1 MQARI
6 HSPGA
11 SAFRSDLSEVAPL
24 TPASPASKPP
34 ISDMK
39 NPSDVLNTYLTDM
52 HAVESHILEAVERQL
67 NGDEIKAYPEASRAV
82 RTLQTTLERH
92 TNALQNL
99 VENRDG
105 KSIQGALKEA
115 LGDALGFAAGLYDKV
130 RTDQVSRMIR
140 DDYTAVSLAAVS
152 YHMLH
157 TTALGLKNDNVASM
171 ALRHL
176 KDLTPILVDLSKVV
190 CHVVAKEL
198 ADEDKVFDGTVGAQ
212 AVRNTQEAWDPSNIE
227 A

>member
-1 MQARI
+1 MNN
-6 HSPGA
+6 
-11 SAFRSDLSEVAPL
+11 LSEVL
-24 TPASPASKPP
+24 H
-34 ISDMK
+34 
-39 NPSDVLNTYLTDM
+39 TYLTDM

-67 NGDEIKAYPEASRAV
+67 NGDEIKDYPEASRVV
-82 RTLQTTLERH
+82 RELHVVLERH
-92 TNALQNL
+92 TTALKNFI
-99 VENRDG
+99 ENREG
-105 KSIQGALKEA
+105 LSVKGALKEA

-140 DDYTAVSLAAVS
+140 DDYTAISLAAIS

-157 TTALGLKNDNVASM
+157 TTALGLKNDAVASL
-171 ALRHL
+171 AIRHL
-176 KDLTPILVDLSKVV
+176 KDITPVLVDLSKVV

-212 AVRNTQEAWDPSNIE
+212 AVKNTQEAWDPSNIE

>member
-1 MQARI
+1 
-6 HSPGA
+6 
-11 SAFRSDLSEVAPL
+11 
-24 TPASPASKPP
+24 
-34 ISDMK
+34 MK
-39 NPSDVLNTYLTDM
+39 DPNDVLNTYLTDM

-67 NGDEIKAYPEASRAV
+67 NGDEIKAYPEASRVV
-82 RTLQTTLERH
+82 RSLQTVLEQH
-92 TNALQNL
+92 TAALKNL
-99 VENRDG
+99 VEARDG
-105 KSIQGALKEA
+105 LSLKGALKEA

-130 RTDQVSRMIR
+130 RTDEVSRMIR
-140 DDYTAVSLAAVS
+140 DDYTALSLAAIS

-157 TTALGLKNDNVASM
+157 TTALGLRNENVASV

-198 ADEDKVFDGTVGAQ
+198 ADEDKVFDGTVGAL
-212 AVRNTQEAWDPSNIE
+212 AVQNTQEAWEGDHVE

>member
-1 MQARI
+1 
-6 HSPGA
+6 
-11 SAFRSDLSEVAPL
+11 
-24 TPASPASKPP
+24 
-34 ISDMK
+34 MK
-39 NPSDVLNTYLTDM
+39 NPNEVLHAYLTDM

-67 NGDEIKAYPEASRAV
+67 NGEAIKDYPEAGRVV
-82 RTLQTTLERH
+82 RTVHTTLEQH
-92 TNALQNL
+92 TTALQNL
-99 VENRDG
+99 IEARQDG
-105 KSIQGALKEA
+105 ASIKGALKEA

-130 RTDQVSRMIR
+130 RPDEVSRMIR
-140 DDYTAVSLAAVS
+140 DNYTALGLAAVS

-176 KDLTPILVDLSKVV
+176 KDLTPVLVDLSKVV

-198 ADEDKVFDGTVGAQ
+198 ADEDKVFDGTVGPQ
-212 AVRNTQEAWDPSNIE
+212 AVSNTQEAWSGNHVE